1 MDSLKEFRYFD
12 PTTGEPIDNPQVNLV
27 FDSSGKPAWK
37 KGKGRFAKN
46 PEWWVVPETE
56 GEKEKLS
63 AAPLNGQT
71 LSANQIPTNK
81 KAAELVKA
89 AKSKEDAIKAKK
101 AAEQREADKQ
111 KAAEEAAQ
119 RRQSVVDNLA
129 KSGVLQNETL
139 KKAVNTSQIP
149 IFNKDFARISKG
161 INKVLATATKTKFL
175 TDTYTA
181 DEGTSIEKGVSNSAE
196 VSDIVKE
203 VINNNLTVVKD
214 ATGKVS
220 FVYSLKPISNMS
232 EKKHAE
238 ARRLTEEETS
248 GQTNEVTSGQPAQTT
263 ATTQPENQP
272 PQQAGD
278 QPNSQASDQSENAST
293 QTSRDTSASVT
304 LTSAD
309 MKLFKDELT
318 AAIEPILSETLKTIA
333 DAAQSIRFH
342 CSSIGAPAQEVPTSE
357 TEEAAKPQQESK
369 DMRVLRR
376 LLEDDKPS
384 EVASVKED
392 SSEGSSTEKPA
403 DATDEEEVAKEAA
416 AAAEAPKVPSFPGNK
431 TLKTIIDQLNEKGN
445 PFETSRA
452 TYKLNYKIDNIS
464 PEDRSFD
471 IIVTSESTTPKE
483 GFWSSFGKEA
493 GKFLKAAGGALA
505 KGAAAVANVIA
516 SDGRMTF

>member
-12 PTTGEPIDNPQVNLV
+12 PATGEPINNPQVSLV
-27 FDSSGKPAWK
+27 FDSSGKAAWK
-37 KGKGRFAKN
+37 RGKGRFAKN
-46 PEWWVVPETE
+46 PGWWIVPETE

-71 LSANQIPTNK
+71 LSADQIPTNK
-81 KAAELVKA
+81 KAAELVRA

-111 KAAEEAAQ
+111 KVAEEAAQ
-119 RRQSVVDNLA
+119 RRQSVISNLA
-129 KSGVLQNETL
+129 DSGALQNETL
-139 KKAVNTSQIP
+139 KKAVNASQIP

-161 INKVLATATKTKFL
+161 INKVLATAIKTKFL

-181 DEGTSIEKGVSNSAE
+181 DKGTSIEKGVSNSAE
-196 VSDIVKE
+196 VSDIVNE
-203 VINNNLTVVKD
+203 VINNHLSAVRD

-220 FVYSLKPISNMS
+220 FVYNLQPISNMT
-232 EKKHAE
+232 EKKHT
-238 ARRLTEEETS
+238 RGIRLVEEETS
-248 GQTNEVTSGQPAQTT
+248 DQTNGVTSGQPAQTT
-263 ATTQPENQP
+263 ATAQPESQP
-272 PQQAGD
+272 PQKVDD
-278 QPNSQASDQSENAST
+278 QSNPQASEQPGNAST
-293 QTSRDTSASVT
+293 QTSGDTSASIT

-318 AAIEPILSETLKTIA
+318 AAIEPILSETLKTIT
-333 DAAQSIRFH
+333 DAAQSVRFH
-342 CSSIGAPAQEVPTSE
+342 CTSIGAPTQEAPTSE
-357 TEEAAKPQQESK
+357 TKEAAEVKQESK

-376 LLEDDKPS
+376 LLEDD
-384 EVASVKED
+384 ASSED
-392 SSEGSSTEKPA
+392 SSVEKDSSEESSTEKPA
-403 DATDEEEVAKEAA
+403 DVTDEKEGTKEAA
-416 AAAEAPKVPSFPGNK
+416 ADAEAPRVPPFPDNK

-493 GKFLKAAGGALA
+493 GKFLKAAGGTLA
-505 KGAAAVANVIA
+505 KVADVAA